1 MKKILRIV
9 SRTSQLALFQAQ
21 SVKTQLQALY
31 PNLVIE
37 ITGIKTEG
45 DYLIDTSLAKIGGK
59 GLFVKA
65 LQDYLL
71 TGKADI
77 AVHSVKDMPAECSD
91 GLMLA
96 AILKRD
102 DPRDVLVSNHFSS
115 LAALPPKAR
124 VGTSSLRRQAQLN
137 RLRSDLTLESLRG
150 NVDTRLNKLLHG
162 QYDALILAA
171 AGLHRLNETAAIKH
185 YFSKE
190 DMLPAIGQG
199 ALGIECRL
207 MDTETQE
214 IIQPLHHLPTAYCVL
229 AERSVS
235 AALGGGCQLPL
246 AGLATLESNG
256 SLQLTSCVA
265 MPDGSR
271 FIQATLNGQTTSAT
285 DLGKAVAALL
295 LADGAEAILK
305 ACR

>member
-1 MKKILRIV
+1 MKKTLRMV

-31 PNLVIE
+31 PDLIIE

-45 DYLIDTSLAKIGGK
+45 DYIIDTSLAKIGGK

-77 AVHSVKDMPAECSD
+77 AVHSVKDMPAEFPE
-91 GLMLA
+91 GLILA

-102 DPRDVLVSNHFSS
+102 DPRDVLVSQHFSS
-115 LAALPPKAR
+115 VAELPPKAR
-124 VGTSSLRRQAQLN
+124 VGTSSLRRQAQFN

-150 NVDTRLNKLLHG
+150 NVDTRLKKLSHG

-185 YFSKE
+185 YFSTE

-207 MDTETQE
+207 DDTETQQ
-214 IIQPLHHLPTAYCVL
+214 IIQPLHHLPTAHCIL

-256 SLQLTSCVA
+256 SLQLTSCVG
-265 MPDGSR
+265 MPNGSR
-271 FIQATLNGQTTSAT
+271 FIRATLNGQTTSAT

-305 ACR
+305 ACC